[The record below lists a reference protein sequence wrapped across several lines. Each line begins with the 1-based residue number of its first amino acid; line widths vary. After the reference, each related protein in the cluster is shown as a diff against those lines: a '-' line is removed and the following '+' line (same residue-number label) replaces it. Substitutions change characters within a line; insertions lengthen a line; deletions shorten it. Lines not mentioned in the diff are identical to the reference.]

1 MLFQS
6 SFQKV
11 TTSFAGLLLILTL
24 TTSAAAQSAPPA
36 ASAPSAPAKHSITLT
51 GSFGYLFAQTTGDGG
66 DKLPAGWIGT
76 IEGVFDGKYVA
87 VAEFAGNYAGD
98 DHIYRTNLGGARF
111 LLPKQGI
118 VVPFVQLLAGKGR
131 SSAIGDEV
139 SAFTL
144 QPGGGV
150 DLHVAP
156 HIGVRLQGDY
166 DWRHRD
172 TGNVNGYR
180 FAASIVIR

>member
-1 MLFQS
+1 MFQS
-6 SFQKV
+6 LCQRL
-11 TTSFAGLLLILTL
+11 FASITALLLILTL
-24 TTSAAAQSAPPA
+24 STSAAAQSAPPA
-36 ASAPSAPAKHSITLT
+36 AAAPSAPAKHSITLT

-66 DKLPAGWIGT
+66 DKLPAGWVAT
-76 IEGVFDGKYVA
+76 IEGVFDGKYAA
-87 VAEFAGNYAGD
+87 VVEFAGNYSGD

-111 LLPKQGI
+111 ILPKQGI
-118 VVPFVQLLAGKGR
+118 VTPFVQLLAGKGR
-131 SSAIGDEV
+131 SSAVGDEV

-144 QPGGGV
+144 QPGAGV
-150 DLHVAP
+150 DLHVVP
-156 HIGVRLQGDY
+156 HIGIRLQGDY